1 MMELASM
8 DLRVDRPTVNSQA
21 CPMDF
26 LRIGMGHRQ
35 PPRGWTWVGLFLL
48 GFSFRSVAAEWY
60 VDPHGSNNNPGT
72 REKPFATLEVARAAF
87 LGGGRDHKVVN
98 NVFVDCKP
106 AVEIDGRGLEAAPVW
121 RNMVESTMRSSLEA
135 VPAALYRER
144 YPDIRSLDPYYPPRD
159 SKDQKNPVFKGIPP
173 EGNVVAGNVCVGPWL
188 NLTWHALPEWIRIE
202 NNVTNHPNTFI
213 RPLPSLPRPC
223 DFQVSAGVVEKIGKP
238 TPIPCD
244 QIGLQATDLRRLVES
259 RLKASVQ

>member
-1 MMELASM
+1 MEGNEIR
-8 DLRVDRPTVNSQA
+8 RVALETGDVGAIYTGRDYSFRGN
-21 CPMDF
+21 
-26 LRIGMGHRQ
+26 RIVHNFIHDIGGVGMGSM
-35 PPRGWTWVGLFLL
+35 GVYADDCVSGLYIEGNVF
-48 GFSFRSVAAEWY
+48 FRVQ
-60 VDPHGSNNNPGT
+60 
-72 REKPFATLEVARAAF
+72 RAAF

-173 EGNVVAGNVCVGPWL
+173 EGNVVAGNICVGPWL
-188 NLTWHALPEWIRIE
+188 NLTWHALPEWIQIE

-223 DFQVSAGVVEKIGKP
+223 DFQVSAGVLEKIGKP
-238 TPIPCD
+238 TSIPCD